1 MISLSDWCLQ
11 TSQFVLQHLDVVN
24 GFQDNL
30 KLAQFP
36 RLLKLNRQHLSQLLH
51 VGLADVVG
59 VEVLELS
66 HDHDVH
72 CWFLIELD
80 GCDAEEGQMMTDDRV
95 VPHLLFIL
103 LYLPPPR
110 PLVTGLGFMF
120 FISPFRCR
128 ARFLVNALCH
138 FPFHRECCSF

>member
-1 MISLSDWCLQ
+1 MD
-11 TSQFVLQHLDVVN
+11 
-24 GFQDNL
+24 GFQDNF
-30 KLAQFP
+30 KLGKFS
-36 RLLKLNRQHLSQLLH
+36 RLLQLHRQHLPQLLH

-59 VEVLELS
+59 VELLELS

-72 CWFLIELD
+72 CWFLIEVE
-80 GCDAEEGQMMTDDRV
+80 GCDAEEGQMMTDDLV

-120 FISPFRCR
+120 FIRPF
-128 ARFLVNALCH
+128 
-138 FPFHRECCSF
+138 